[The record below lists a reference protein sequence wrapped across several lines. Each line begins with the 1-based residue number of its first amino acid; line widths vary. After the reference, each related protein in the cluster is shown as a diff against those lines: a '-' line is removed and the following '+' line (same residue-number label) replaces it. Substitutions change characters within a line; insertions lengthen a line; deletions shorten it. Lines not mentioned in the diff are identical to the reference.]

1 MYLWNAGLCLHDSK
15 RWVLSLI
22 RVSLLNLALLY
33 ISILSLLHSLQVGVP
48 NVCTAERGLPCHRIE
63 YLRVDLTILAL
74 SASGLKLVSVAAM
87 KLAID
92 VDLLPSL

>member
-22 RVSLLNLALLY
+22 SVSLLNLALLY
-33 ISILSLLHSLQVGVP
+33 ISNLSLLHSLQVGVP
-48 NVCTAERGLPCHRIE
+48 SVCTTERGLPCHRME
-63 YLRVDLTILAL
+63 YLMVDRTILVL
-74 SASGLKLVSVAAM
+74 STSGLKLINVAAM
-87 KLAID
+87 NLATD

>member
-33 ISILSLLHSLQVGVP
+33 ISSLSLLHSLQVGVP
-48 NVCTAERGLPCHRIE
+48 NVCTTERGLPCHQIE
-63 YLRVDLTILAL
+63 YLRFDLTILAL
-74 SASGLKLVSVAAM
+74 STSGLKLINVAAM
-87 KLAID
+87 NLATD
-92 VDLLPSL
+92 VDLLPVL